1 MKIFQVGGSL
11 RDELLGLP
19 VVDRDWVV
27 VGATPEEMVRAGFK
41 PVGRDFPVFLHPQTH
56 EEYALARTERKT
68 APGYRGFTFHAAPD
82 VTLAEDLARRD
93 FTVNAMARPA
103 QPAVAD
109 APLIDPFNGAHD
121 LQAGLLRHVG
131 PAFSEDPVRIL
142 RCARFVARFGF
153 KVSPDTMALMR
164 AMTLAGE
171 VDALV
176 PERVWQELA
185 RGLMER
191 DPVALFALLEEV
203 GALERIAPELAPWQR
218 FPGVAHGLAA
228 AARANLGL
236 EARFAALC
244 SELGKDALDHLC
256 SRLKVPSD
264 CREMATLYVRH
275 HDELQAAARLDA
287 KALAELVR
295 AADGLRQPAR
305 FCALIA
311 VATACS
317 QATDSQ
323 IALVVRRLHAALAA
337 VRGVDAGALAR
348 QASSPLEIQAALRRA
363 RAQAVADALAKVAQE
378 T

>member
-1 MKIFQVGGSL
+1 MKVFQVGGSV

-19 VVDRDWVV
+19 IFDRDWVV
-27 VGATPEEMVRAGFK
+27 VGATPEDMMRAGFK

-82 VTLAEDLARRD
+82 VTLEEDLARRD
-93 FTVNAMARPA
+93 FTLNAMARQL
-103 QPAVAD
+103 QPAVID
-109 APLIDPFNGAHD
+109 APLIDPFNGADD
-121 LQAGLLRHVG
+121 LRIGLLRHVG

-153 KVSPDTMALMR
+153 RVSPDTLALMR

-176 PERVWQELA
+176 PERVWQEVA

-191 DPVALFALLEEV
+191 DPVALFALLEEA
-203 GALERIAPELAPWQR
+203 GALVRVAPALAPWR
-218 FPGVAHGLAA
+218 PFSGAARGLAA
-228 AARANLGL
+228 AARANLSL

-244 SELGKDALDHLC
+244 SELGTDALDQLC
-256 SRLKVPSD
+256 IRLKVPSD
-264 CREMATLYVRH
+264 CRELASLYVRH
-275 HDELQAAARLDA
+275 HEELQTAACLDA

-305 FCALIA
+305 FSALVAVTSACA
-311 VATACS
+311 

-323 IALVVRRLHAALAA
+323 IALVVRRLQAALAA
-337 VRGVDAGALAR
+337 VRGVDAGAVAR
-348 QASSPLEIQAALRRA
+348 QASSPLEIQAALGRA
-363 RAQAVADALAKVAQE
+363 REQAVAAALANVANGA
-378 T
+378 

>member
-1 MKIFQVGGSL
+1 MRCFLVGGAV
-11 RDELLGLP
+11 RDALLGVP
-19 VVDRDWVV
+19 VRERDWVV
-27 VGATPEEMVRAGFK
+27 VGATVDDMLRQGYRQ
-41 PVGRDFPVFLHPQTH
+41 VGRDFPVFLHPQTH

-82 VTLAEDLARRD
+82 VTLEEDLARRD
-93 FTVNAMARPA
+93 FTVNAMARQV
-103 QPAVAD
+103 QPAVID
-109 APLIDPFNGAHD
+109 APLIDPFNGADD
-121 LQAGLLRHVG
+121 LRIGLLRHVG

-153 KVSPDTMALMR
+153 RVSPDTLALMR

-176 PERVWQELA
+176 PERVWQEVA

-191 DPVALFALLEEV
+191 DPVALFALLEEA
-203 GALERIAPELAPWQR
+203 GALVRVAPALAPWR
-218 FPGVAHGLAA
+218 PFSGAARGLAA
-228 AARANLGL
+228 AARANLSL

-244 SELGKDALDHLC
+244 SELGTDALDQLC
-256 SRLKVPSD
+256 IRLKVPSD
-264 CREMATLYVRH
+264 CRELASLYVRH
-275 HDELQAAARLDA
+275 HEELQTAACLDA

-305 FCALIA
+305 FSALVAVTSACA
-311 VATACS
+311 

-337 VRGVDAGALAR
+337 VRGVDAGAVAR
-348 QASSPLEIQAALRRA
+348 QASSPLEIQAALGRA
-363 RAQAVADALAKVAQE
+363 REQAVAAALANVVNGV
-378 T
+378 

>member
-1 MKIFQVGGSL
+1 MKVFQVGGSV

-19 VVDRDWVV
+19 VFDRDWVV
-27 VGATPEEMVRAGFK
+27 VGATPEDMMRAGFK

-82 VTLAEDLARRD
+82 VTLEEDLARRD
-93 FTVNAMARPA
+93 FTVNAMARQV
-103 QPAVAD
+103 QPAVID
-109 APLIDPFNGAHD
+109 APLIDPFNGADD
-121 LQAGLLRHVG
+121 LRIGLLRHVG

-153 KVSPDTMALMR
+153 RVSPDTLALMR

-176 PERVWQELA
+176 PERVWQEVA

-191 DPVALFALLEEV
+191 DPVALFALLEEA
-203 GALERIAPELAPWQR
+203 GALVRVAPALAPWR
-218 FPGVAHGLAA
+218 PFSGAARGLAA
-228 AARANLGL
+228 AARANLSL

-244 SELGKDALDHLC
+244 SELGTDALDQLC
-256 SRLKVPSD
+256 IRLKVPSD
-264 CREMATLYVRH
+264 CRELASLYVRH
-275 HDELQAAARLDA
+275 HEELQTAACLDA

-305 FCALIA
+305 FSALVAVTSACA
-311 VATACS
+311 

-323 IALVVRRLHAALAA
+323 IALVVRRLQAALAA
-337 VRGVDAGALAR
+337 VRGVDAGAVAR
-348 QASSPLEIQAALRRA
+348 QASSPLEIQAALGRA
-363 RAQAVADALAKVAQE
+363 REQAVAAALANVANGA
-378 T
+378 

>member
-1 MKIFQVGGSL
+1 MKIYQVGGSV

-27 VGATPEEMVRAGFK
+27 VGATPEDMVRAGFK

-82 VTLAEDLARRD
+82 VTLEDDLARRD
-93 FTVNAMARPA
+93 FTVNAMARQA
-103 QPAVAD
+103 QPSVID
-109 APLIDPFNGAHD
+109 APLIDPFNGADD
-121 LQAGLLRHVG
+121 LSNGLLRHVG

-153 KVSPDTMALMR
+153 KVAPDTMALMR

-176 PERVWQELA
+176 PERVWQEVA

-191 DPVALFALLEEV
+191 DPVALFALLEET
-203 GALERIAPELAPWQR
+203 GALLRVAPQFAPWRQASGAAR
-218 FPGVAHGLAA
+218 GLAA
-228 AARANLGL
+228 AARANLSLAERFSALCCDL
-236 EARFAALC
+236 EAGAVDRLC
-244 SELGKDALDHLC
+244 I
-256 SRLKVPSD
+256 RLKVPSD
-264 CREMATLYVRH
+264 CRDLASLYARH
-275 HDELQAAARLDA
+275 HEKLQSAASLDA

-305 FCALIA
+305 FSALIA
-311 VATACS
+311 VTTVCS
-317 QATDSQ
+317 PSIDSQ
-323 IALVVRRLHAALAA
+323 VAFVVRRLRTTLAA
-337 VRGVDAGALAR
+337 VRGVDAGEVAR
-348 QASSPLEIQAALRRA
+348 QASTSLEIQAALRQA
-363 RAQAVADALAKVAQE
+363 RERAVADAIAGVAPGA
-378 T
+378 

>member
-1 MKIFQVGGSL
+1 MKVFQVGGSV

-19 VVDRDWVV
+19 IFDRDWVV
-27 VGATPEEMVRAGFK
+27 VGATPEDMMRAGFK

-82 VTLAEDLARRD
+82 VTLEEDLARRD
-93 FTVNAMARPA
+93 FTVNAMARQV
-103 QPAVAD
+103 QPAVID
-109 APLIDPFNGAHD
+109 APLIDPFNGADD
-121 LQAGLLRHVG
+121 LRIGLLRHVG

-153 KVSPDTMALMR
+153 RVSPDTLALMR

-176 PERVWQELA
+176 PERVWQEVA

-191 DPVALFALLEEV
+191 DPVALFALLEEA
-203 GALERIAPELAPWQR
+203 GALVRVAPALAPWR
-218 FPGVAHGLAA
+218 PFSGAARGLAA
-228 AARANLGL
+228 AARANLSL

-244 SELGKDALDHLC
+244 SELGTDALDQLC
-256 SRLKVPSD
+256 IRLKVPSD
-264 CREMATLYVRH
+264 CRELASLYVRH
-275 HDELQAAARLDA
+275 HEELQTAACLDA

-305 FCALIA
+305 FSALVAVTSACA
-311 VATACS
+311 

-323 IALVVRRLHAALAA
+323 IALVVRRLQAALAA
-337 VRGVDAGALAR
+337 VRGVDAGAVAR
-348 QASSPLEIQAALRRA
+348 QASSPLEIQAALGRA
-363 RAQAVADALAKVAQE
+363 REQAVAAALANVANGA
-378 T
+378 

>member
-1 MKIFQVGGSL
+1 MKVFQVGGSV

-19 VVDRDWVV
+19 VFDRDWVV
-27 VGATPEEMVRAGFK
+27 VGATPEDMMRAGFK

-68 APGYRGFTFHAAPD
+68 APGYRGFTFHAEPD
-82 VTLAEDLARRD
+82 VTLEEDLARRD
-93 FTVNAMARPA
+93 FTVNAMARQV
-103 QPAVAD
+103 QPAVID
-109 APLIDPFNGAHD
+109 APLIDPFNGADD
-121 LQAGLLRHVG
+121 LRIGLLRHVG

-153 KVSPDTMALMR
+153 RVSPDTLALMR

-176 PERVWQELA
+176 PERVWQEVA

-191 DPVALFALLEEV
+191 DPVALFALLEEA
-203 GALERIAPELAPWQR
+203 GALVRVAPALAPWR
-218 FPGVAHGLAA
+218 PFSGAARGLAA
-228 AARANLGL
+228 AARANLSL

-244 SELGKDALDHLC
+244 SELGTDALDQLC
-256 SRLKVPSD
+256 IRLKVPSD
-264 CREMATLYVRH
+264 CRELASLYVRH
-275 HDELQAAARLDA
+275 HEELQTAACLDA

-305 FCALIA
+305 FSALVAVTSACA
-311 VATACS
+311 

-323 IALVVRRLHAALAA
+323 IALVVRRLQAALAA
-337 VRGVDAGALAR
+337 VRGVDAGAVAR
-348 QASSPLEIQAALRRA
+348 QASSPLEIQAALGRA
-363 RAQAVADALAKVAQE
+363 REQAVAAALANVANGA
-378 T
+378 